1 MLLAIMIV
9 GSIIAYAALGGFIG
23 VKSLQISS
31 SRCNRCARDIH
42 CSKDHEFAACIM
54 GMLWPVA
61 LPLAAGM
68 LAASREPKAIRVER
82 KRLELQKTIRDL
94 ERELGL

>member
-1 MLLAIMIV
+1 MLLATMIV
-9 GSIIAYAALGGFIG
+9 GSLIVYAALGGFIG

-31 SRCNRCARDIH
+31 SRCNGCNRDIY
-42 CSKDHEFAACIM
+42 CTKDHEFAACMM
-54 GMLWPVA
+54 GILWPVA

-82 KRLELQKTIRDL
+82 ERLELQKTIRDL